1 MQTKA
6 QLARDREYTHE
17 IRDAEGEWIWMGDE
31 TSMSV
36 IFHNLN
42 GDNFAGLD
50 KKRHED
56 YLAWMRQFN
65 SKAWPGRDDP
75 LGPGKSIE
83 FAPINGAASARHTFE
98 S

>member
-6 QLARDREYTHE
+6 QQGRDRKYTHE

-36 IFHNLN
+36 IFHNLT
-42 GDNFAGLD
+42 GENFSGRS
-50 KKRHED
+50 KKCHED
-56 YLAWMRQFN
+56 YMAWMRRFHAE
-65 SKAWPGRDDP
+65 AWPGRGDA
-75 LGPGKSIE
+75 LAPGKSIE
-83 FAPINGAASARHTFE
+83 LAPINGTATARHTFE

>member
-1 MQTKA
+1 MHTKA

-17 IRDAEGEWIWMGDE
+17 IRDADGEGIWMGDE

-36 IFHNLN
+36 IFHNLT
-42 GDNFAGLD
+42 GENFSGRS
-50 KKRHED
+50 KQCHED
-56 YLAWMRQFN
+56 YLAWMRRFHDE
-65 SKAWPGRDDP
+65 AWPGREDA

-83 FAPINGAASARHTFE
+83 LAPINGTASARHTFE